1 MISTEWYRHDEGR
14 TMSRLAFDPNLAAV
28 QAHQF
33 LHECETDSRAL
44 VSAAALI
51 FDAMESFEHARQLR
65 FGNADTAVFHNEH
78 CVGTIGVDCNL
89 DPAVQREFE
98 CIGDEVE
105 NDLFPHL
112 AVDVDRLSER
122 RTTHVQS
129 QACSFACR
137 AEI

>member
-14 TMSRLAFDPNLAAV
+14 TMSRLAFNPNLAAE

-44 VSAAALI
+44 VSAAALT
-51 FDAMESFEHARQLR
+51 FDAMESFEHALQLR
-65 FGNADTAVFHNEH
+65 FGNADAAVFHNEH
-78 CVGTIGVDCNL
+78 CAGTISVDRDL

-112 AVDVDRLSER
+112 AVDVDRLSE
-122 RTTHVQS
+122 
-129 QACSFACR
+129 
-137 AEI
+137 